1 MIRSLIILLFII
13 IDSKSLFSVEGL
25 IVKAVRFR
33 TNTYT
38 IVYDHS
44 DRAIIYH

>member
-1 MIRSLIILLFII
+1 MLII
-13 IDSKSLFSVEGL
+13 IDSKSLFWVEGL

-38 IVYDHS
+38 ILYDY
-44 DRAIIYH
+44 DRTIIYH